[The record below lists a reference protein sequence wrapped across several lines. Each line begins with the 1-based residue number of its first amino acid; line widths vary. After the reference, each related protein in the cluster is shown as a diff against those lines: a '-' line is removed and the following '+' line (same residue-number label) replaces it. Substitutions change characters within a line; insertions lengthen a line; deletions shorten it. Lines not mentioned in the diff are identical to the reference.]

1 MKRKILAALL
11 ASTMVLSLVGCGSG
25 SDGAAATTDTQDA
38 ASTEEAATTDDAAA
52 ADSEAASGDQTLT
65 V

>member
-25 SDGAAATTDTQDA
+25 SDGADSAAPAQDA
-38 ASTEEAATTDDAAA
+38 AATEEAAPAEDA
-52 ADSEAASGDQTLT
+52 T
-65 V
+65 VQMF